1 MATRSRIGLKLEDG
15 TIKHSYCHF
24 DGYPHGVGHTLVKH
38 YSDIEKVEELLSFGD
53 MSFLSPKV
61 NPEGEHS
68 FGNPEKDV
76 TVFYGRDRAETGVDS
91 VTTSMDEY
99 LSVKY
104 SSCIDYQYIF
114 SDGHWW
120 VYDNNDKLGWE
131 LIKRYLPDEYTL
143 TEEELACNIQMW
155 VRIRIPVKDQN
166 GQN

>member
-1 MATRSRIGLKLEDG
+1 MATRSRIGLTLEDG

-38 YSDIEKVEELLSFGD
+38 YSDIEKVKELLGFGD
-53 MSFLSPKV
+53 MSFLAPKV
-61 NPEGEHS
+61 TPDGIHNFDTYEQ
-68 FGNPEKDV
+68 DV

-114 SDGHWW
+114 SDGHWL

-131 LIKRYLPDEYTL
+131 LVKRYLPDEYTL
-143 TEEELACNIQMW
+143 TEEELACSM
-155 VRIRIPVKDQN
+155 
-166 GQN
+166 

>member
-1 MATRSRIGLKLEDG
+1 MATRSRIGLMLEDG

-38 YSDIEKVEELLSFGD
+38 YSDIEKVKELLSFGD

-61 NPEGEHS
+61 NPDGEHS

-76 TVFYGRDRAETGVDS
+76 TVFYGRDRGEPDVDS

-104 SSCIDYQYIF
+104 SSCIDYQYLF
-114 SDGHWW
+114 SGGQWW
-120 VYDNNDKLGWE
+120 VYDNNDKSGWE
-131 LIKRYLPDEYTL
+131 LVKRYLSEYTL
-143 TEEELACNIQMW
+143 TEEELSSTIEM
-155 VRIRIPVKDQN
+155 
-166 GQN
+166 